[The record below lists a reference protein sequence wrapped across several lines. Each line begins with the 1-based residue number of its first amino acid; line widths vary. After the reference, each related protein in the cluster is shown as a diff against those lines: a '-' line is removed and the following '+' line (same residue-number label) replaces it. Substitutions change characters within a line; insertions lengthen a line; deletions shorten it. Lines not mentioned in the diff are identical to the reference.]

1 MVIISNLKT
10 FHLQHDMRVKLFS
23 LPFLLQSITPIE
35 HLTMSFTTK
44 LNSLFSRR
52 WRRRKL
58 GKKGDDSKASQTIQI
73 LVTCPWKRDGG
84 TAQILTPGF
93 EQRIRTLTWMAPAY
107 GISGLPTTR
116 LTEAFLNGYSTEQK
130 SI

>member
-58 GKKGDDSKASQTIQI
+58 RKKGDDSKASQTKQYRY
-73 LVTCPWKRDGG
+73 LLLARGKEMEELLR
-84 TAQILTPGF
+84 F
-93 EQRIRTLTWMAPAY
+93 
-107 GISGLPTTR
+107 
-116 LTEAFLNGYSTEQK
+116 
-130 SI
+130 